1 MRNEFPADSAHYM
14 QLLVDKVPAMLAYW
28 DRDLKCRFAN
38 RAYEAWFGVDPDKLV
53 GTHVRDLLGPE
64 LFAMNEPLM
73 RRALAGEPQSF
84 ERVITAV
91 GGIQRP
97 SLTQYIPDVVDGS
110 VQGFLVHVTNL
121 IEVKEIRAALQSEN
135 QLRLEIE
142 AHASKLQTLLQER
155 TEMLDVLAHEV
166 RQPLSN
172 AATALQAAKSALP
185 AAGDSTAAEQVVQA
199 QTVLGDV
206 LSKLDNTL
214 AVASLLA
221 RPDPI
226 QHDDVDI
233 DALMAIVVADIPTA
247 ERGRIEVHRKSHI
260 RTASMDMSLMRLALR
275 NVLSN
280 ALKFSPPGST
290 VEVHVAD
297 TEEPPAL
304 LIDVIDHGDGIQ
316 PDLLDQ
322 LFMRGARGS
331 HGKQHGLGLG
341 LYIVDRVMTL
351 HQGTIELLRTGAQG
365 TTIRLALPQADPD

>member
-1 MRNEFPADSAHYM
+1 
-14 QLLVDKVPAMLAYW
+14 
-28 DRDLKCRFAN
+28 
-38 RAYEAWFGVDPDKLV
+38 
-53 GTHVRDLLGPE
+53 
-64 LFAMNEPLM
+64 
-73 RRALAGEPQSF
+73 
-84 ERVITAV
+84 VITAV

-97 SLTQYIPDVVDGS
+97 SLAQYIPDVVDGS

-233 DALMAIVVADIPTA
+233 DALMAIVVADIPTL

-275 NVLSN
+275 NVISN
-280 ALKFSPPGST
+280 ALKFSPPGSS

-304 LIDVIDHGDGIQ
+304 LIDVIDLGEGVQ

-331 HGKQHGLGLG
+331 HGRQHGLGLG

>member
-1 MRNEFPADSAHYM
+1 MSNDFPVDSAHYM
-14 QLLVDKVPAMLAYW
+14 RLLVDKVPAMLAYW

-38 RAYEAWFGVDPDKLV
+38 RAYEAWFGVDPDKLI

-73 RRALAGEPQSF
+73 RKALAGEPQSF
-84 ERVITAV
+84 ERMVKGA

-97 SLTQYIPDVVDGS
+97 SLAEYIPDVVDGV

-121 IEVKEIRAALQSEN
+121 IEVKAMRSALHTEN

-142 AHASKLQTLLQER
+142 AHAGKLQTLLKER

-172 AATALQAAKSALP
+172 AATALQSAQNALP
-185 AAGDSTAAEQVVQA
+185 SQGDSTAAEQVVQA

-221 RPDPI
+221 RPDPV
-226 QHDDVDI
+226 QRDDVDV
-233 DALMAIVVADIPTA
+233 DALMSIVLTDLPAH
-247 ERGRIEVHRKSHI
+247 ERGRIFVHRKTST

-280 ALKFSPPGST
+280 ALKFSPQAT
-290 VEVHVAD
+290 RVEVHVAD

-304 LIDVIDHGDGIQ
+304 VIDVVDRGEGIPHEWQ
-316 PDLLDQ
+316 GQ
-322 LFMRGARGS
+322 LFTRGAHGRR
-331 HGKQHGLGLG
+331 GKQHGLGLG
-341 LYIVDRVMTL
+341 LYIVDRVMAL
-351 HQGTIELLRTGAQG
+351 HQGTVEVVHSGADG
-365 TTIRLALPQADPD
+365 TTVRLALTQADPT

>member
-1 MRNEFPADSAHYM
+1 MSNDFPADSSHYM
-14 QLLVDKVPAMLAYW
+14 RLLVDKVPAMLAYW

-38 RAYEAWFGVDPDKLV
+38 RAYEAWFGVDPDKLI

-91 GGIQRP
+91 GGIQRH
-97 SLTQYIPDVVDGS
+97 SLAQYIPDLVDGS

-121 IEVKEIRAALQSEN
+121 IEVKEIRAALQREN
-135 QLRLEIE
+135 HLRLEIE
-142 AHASKLQTLLQER
+142 AHAGKLQTLLQER

-172 AATALQAAKSALP
+172 AATALQSAQSALP
-185 AAGDSTAAEQVVQA
+185 SQGDSTAAEQVVQA
-199 QTVLGDV
+199 QKVLGDV

-221 RPDPI
+221 RPDPV
-226 QHDDVDI
+226 QRDDVDV
-233 DALMAIVVADIPTA
+233 DALIAIVVTDLPAH
-247 ERGRIEVHRKSHI
+247 ERGRILVHRKTST

-280 ALKFSPPGST
+280 ALKFSPPSSG

-304 LIDVIDHGDGIQ
+304 VIDVVDLGEGIP
-316 PDLLDQ
+316 PDLLGP
-322 LFMRGARGS
+322 LFTRGAHGS
-331 HGKQHGLGLG
+331 QSKQHGLGLG
-341 LYIVDRVMTL
+341 LYIVDRVMSL
-351 HQGTIELLRTGAQG
+351 HQGTVEVVRSGADG
-365 TTIRLALPQADPD
+365 TTIRLALTQADPE